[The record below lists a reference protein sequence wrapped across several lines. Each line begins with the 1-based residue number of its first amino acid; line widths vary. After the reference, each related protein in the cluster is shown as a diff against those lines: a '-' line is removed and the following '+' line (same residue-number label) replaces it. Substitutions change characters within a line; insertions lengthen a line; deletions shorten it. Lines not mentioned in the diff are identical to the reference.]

1 MDSIQLLYAY
11 IGLTCNKALMPMC
24 IRDFNARMRG
34 RAQLLFASIVICY
47 DLSLDLNVINQNRN
61 SLLKWELANEKYDF
75 ISKDIIFIL

>member
-1 MDSIQLLYAY
+1 
-11 IGLTCNKALMPMC
+11 MC

-34 RAQLLFASIVICY
+34 RTQLLFASIVICY

>member
-1 MDSIQLLYAY
+1 
-11 IGLTCNKALMPMC
+11 MC

-61 SLLKWELANEKYDF
+61 SLLIWELANEKYDF
-75 ISKDIIFIL
+75 ISKHNIFLL